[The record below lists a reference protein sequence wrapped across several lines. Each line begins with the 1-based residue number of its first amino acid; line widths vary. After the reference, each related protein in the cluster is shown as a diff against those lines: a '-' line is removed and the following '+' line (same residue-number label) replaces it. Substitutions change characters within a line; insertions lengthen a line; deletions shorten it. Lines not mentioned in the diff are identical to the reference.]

1 MPSTYD
7 QDFFQWTQET
17 AAAIEA
23 GRFDKI
29 DRAAL
34 ADEVDSL
41 GKRDRREG
49 GSRMVIILTHMLKT
63 KYQPEMETPSW
74 RNTIREHRDELTGVL
89 ADSPSLRVQ
98 LDDLLPSLYK
108 RACRKAAAETGL
120 EVATFPVC
128 CPWTVE
134 EVLGDAVADE
144 GK

>member
-17 AAAIEA
+17 ARAIEA
-23 GRFDKI
+23 GHFDEI

-34 ADEVDSL
+34 ADEVESL

-49 GSRMVIILTHMLKT
+49 GSRMVIILMHMLKT
-63 KYQPEMETPSW
+63 TYQPEMETASW
-74 RNTIREHRDELTGVL
+74 RNTMREQRDELASVL
-89 ADSPSLRVQ
+89 ADSPSLRTQ

-120 EVATFPVC
+120 DLAAFPVC

-134 EVLGDAVADE
+134 EVLGDVS
-144 GK
+144 

>member
-7 QDFFQWTQET
+7 QDFFEWTQET
-17 AAAIEA
+17 ARAIAA
-23 GRFDKI
+23 GRFDEI

-34 ADEVDSL
+34 ADEVESL

-49 GSRMVIILTHMLKT
+49 ASRIVTILMHLLKT
-63 KYQPEMETPSW
+63 KYQPEMETVSW
-74 RNTIREHRDELTGVL
+74 RNTIREQRDELAGVL

-98 LDDLLPSLYK
+98 LNDLLPSLYR

-120 EVATFPVC
+120 DIDAFPPT

-134 EVLGDAVADE
+134 EVLGDVR
-144 GK
+144 